1 VGYFRSSLR
10 GFKELAG
17 KISAFPFDTL
27 DGEIHFGSVKQV
39 LAKKE
44 IPVRLG

>member
-1 VGYFRSSLR
+1 MGYFGSSL
-10 GFKELAG
+10 GDFKRFAG
-17 KISAFPFDTL
+17 KFSAFPFDTL

-39 LAKKE
+39 LAKKK